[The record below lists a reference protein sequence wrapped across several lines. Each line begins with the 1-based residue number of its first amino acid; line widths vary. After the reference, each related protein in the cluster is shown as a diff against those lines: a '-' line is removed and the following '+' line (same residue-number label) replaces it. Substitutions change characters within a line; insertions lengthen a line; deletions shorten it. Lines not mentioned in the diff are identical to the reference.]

1 LVNGRRAE
9 TSVWDANDTRR
20 LRAEQGGD
28 GDDDNDNDNDE
39 GGRREGSVG
48 AAWGGVRRWVCFA
61 S

>member
-1 LVNGRRAE
+1 M
-9 TSVWDANDTRR
+9 WDANDTRR